1 MTRPSAEESRELK
14 TLVLV
19 TGPSVGEPRFGAG
32 RRGCHC
38 HNGTPPAT
46 RMTRPADKNR
56 SVLAASSRAPCRRS
70 SAVRWPC
77 DAFCVRQRGGVGVV
91 HALRAELRDR
101 DLEERGQLLRVLRE
115 APDPAVGVVQDH
127 ELPAGGSP
135 CHSRLSKAERTAPL
149 LPRTPGARGRASS
162 WRSGVTASADSS
174 RSQAAPPRCPGL
186 RLPRDGR
193 RLGHRVGRDREQG
206 VECLDVSPR
215 PQVKILEVEAESSV
229 YPITSLTCGNVGSQ
243 GFR

>member
-77 DAFCVRQRGGVGVV
+77 DAFCVRQRGGVGVGY
-91 HALRAELRDR
+91 ALRAELRDR

-127 ELPAGGSP
+127 ELPAGGLSLPQPAKRGGKNGSAAAPDPRRARAGEFLAQRRHGELGLIQEPGCSP
-135 CHSRLSKAERTAPL
+135 TLPRSATAPRWPASGTSCRTR
-149 LPRTPGARGRASS
+149 PRAGCRVPRRFAATTGEDLGGG
-162 WRSGVTASADSS
+162 SGVIGI
-174 RSQAAPPRCPGL
+174 P
-186 RLPRDGR
+186 
-193 RLGHRVGRDREQG
+193 
-206 VECLDVSPR
+206 
-215 PQVKILEVEAESSV
+215 
-229 YPITSLTCGNVGSQ
+229 NN
-243 GFR
+243 